1 MHRIRMLVTA
11 CLLGTVASAA
21 ESTINL
27 ADWREVGAPVW
38 TFADGVVTAGPI
50 TDDEA
55 DGQADAGYLVSTS
68 SYGNFRLRIEFWV
81 DDDTNSG
88 IFLRCGEINALSE
101 ITPDRCYEVN
111 IWDNH
116 PNQDFRTGSIVTLA
130 KPAAK
135 VDTLGRW
142 NRFDIVASGSTIRVT
157 LNGVQTAV
165 LENDRSASGLIALQ
179 YAGKHGLKFRQLEID
194 VAGDAQDPGAT
205 QADTATP

>member
-1 MHRIRMLVTA
+1 MYRISIIVTA
-11 CLLGTVASAA
+11 CLLGTAASAA
-21 ESTINL
+21 ESTIKL
-27 ADWREVGAPVW
+27 EDWRQVGAPVW
-38 TFADGVVTAGPI
+38 EFADGVATAGPL
-50 TDDEA
+50 A
-55 DGQADAGYLVSTS
+55 DGQADASFLVSTS
-68 SYGNFRLRIEFWV
+68 SYDNFRLRIEFWV

-88 IFLRCGEINALSE
+88 IMLRCGEINELSD

-142 NRFDIVASGSTIRVT
+142 NRFDIIASGSTISVS

-179 YAGKHGLKFRQLEID
+179 YAGKHGLKFRRLEID
-194 VAGDAQDPGAT
+194 VAGDGQDPAAT
-205 QADTATP
+205 EADTTTP